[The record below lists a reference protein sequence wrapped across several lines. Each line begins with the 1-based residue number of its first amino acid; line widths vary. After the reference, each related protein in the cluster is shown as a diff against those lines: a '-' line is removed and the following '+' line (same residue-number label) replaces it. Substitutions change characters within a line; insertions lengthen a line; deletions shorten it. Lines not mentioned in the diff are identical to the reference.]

1 MTLTQKAKTLYARFL
16 KIRGTPREIA
26 LGFALGIFLGFS
38 PTMGVQ
44 MIIAAFVASLFKWS
58 KIAAMIGV
66 QLTNPVTAPVIY
78 GLTYMVGVKVL
89 GVANAFQ
96 LPEQP
101 SLDTLIELIQKA
113 PGIFGAMTL
122 GGIIVGLPLAFISF
136 FPVYWLFKR
145 YQEPIASKLKS
156 RTQTIRQKIKQRP
169 RKKTKKK
176 KPRR

>member
-1 MTLTQKAKTLYARFL
+1 M
-16 KIRGTPREIA
+16 RGTPREIA

-58 KIAAMIGV
+58 KISAMIGV

-89 GVANAFQ
+89 GMENAFK

-101 SLDTLIELIQKA
+101 SMDTLIHLIQKA
-113 PGIFGAMTL
+113 PAIFGAMTL
-122 GGIIVGLPLAFISF
+122 GGIIVGLPLGFFSF

-145 YQEPIASKLKS
+145 YQAPIASKLKS
-156 RTQTIRQKIKQRP
+156 RTRRIRRKIKQRP
-169 RKKTKKK
+169 RRKKK
-176 KPRR
+176 KKRRRKKKT